1 MKSDEYTSIGGERRS
16 FQTTH
21 WTAIETI
28 GSNDDACNRAMVG
41 DLLRTYWKP
50 VYCYLRQKG
59 YGNEE
64 AKDLTQGFFHE
75 IVLGRKLIQRADH
88 TKGRFRTLLLTAL
101 DRYLTSFHRK
111 QTAQKRAPKDRLVQL
126 EDIDPADM
134 PEPIGEFNSEESFN
148 YAWVS
153 ELLDQ
158 MLAEVEAECCS
169 RGMTVHWQAFRA
181 RVLRPIIESKE
192 PSSLAEICDRFG
204 IEDGIKASNMI
215 FAVKK
220 RFQAALRRH
229 LRESV
234 VSEPEVGEEMQEL
247 MRFLSKKQQYR
258 N

>member
-1 MKSDEYTSIGGERRS
+1 MKSNEYTSIGGKRRS

-21 WTAIETI
+21 WTAIEAI
-28 GSNDDACNRAMVG
+28 GSNDDASNRAMVG

-59 YGNEE
+59 YGNED
-64 AKDLTQGFFHE
+64 AKDLTQDFFHE

-101 DRYLTSFHRK
+101 DRYLTSVHRK

-126 EDIDPADM
+126 DDIDPADM
-134 PEPIGEFNSEESFN
+134 QPIGDLDSEESFN

-158 MLAEVEAECCS
+158 ILAEVEAECCR
-169 RGMTVHWQAFRA
+169 RGMTIHWQTFRA
-181 RVLRPIIESKE
+181 RILQPIIESKE
-192 PSSLAEICDRFG
+192 PSSLEEICDRFG
-204 IEDGIKASNMI
+204 IEERVKASNMI
-215 FAVKK
+215 FTVKK

-234 VSEPEVGEEMQEL
+234 VSEPEVTEEMQEL
-247 MRFLSKKQQYR
+247 MKFLSKKRQYK